1 MTKCVSILALLLSL
15 LPLNLLTAEEIS
27 PLPMVPATLPEEA
40 AATLLLQGGFRAELI
55 AAEPLVCDPVDIA
68 YDENGLA
75 YVCEMT
81 DYPYVSPDD
90 DRPWEEQQ
98 SEPIGRVRVLEDTD
112 GDGRYDRSDVLADGL
127 SWPAGIACW
136 KGGVYVAATPDLLYL
151 KDTDGDRKA
160 DVRRIVFQG
169 FRKYNV
175 QAVMNNLE
183 WGLDHR
189 IYAAGSSNGGTV
201 SGNGADAI
209 ALGRNDFR
217 FSPRDETFEVIAGGA
232 RFGNTVD
239 DWGHRF
245 LCNIRNPVQ
254 HVLFPLRYQRRNRSL
269 LLSSSIHDVADS
281 GDAIAVY
288 RVSPPEPWRVIS
300 AERQANSFEKT
311 KYDSTQATGYVT
323 SSSGVT
329 IYRGAAYPRE
339 YSGNAFVGE
348 VAGNLAIRYVLK
360 PAGVTF
366 EGHRPYEQADF
377 LASTDN
383 WFRPVNFA
391 NAPDGT
397 LHVLD
402 MYRQTIE
409 HPWSLPDDLQ
419 ERLDLTEGRDRGRIY
434 RLIPPEYAE
443 GFTPPPSP
451 RLGEATINELVEELS
466 NPNGWWRDTAHR
478 LIYERQDPAA
488 VPLLRTLL
496 TTSSNPLARLHA
508 FWSLHG
514 LNAVEPDDVLAVLND
529 DDHRLQTHAVL
540 QAEPYLTTDS
550 KIREKVLALA
560 SATEDPLCFQVALS
574 LGESP
579 NEDVTQTLIEMLR
592 QDGGDPWMRAAIL
605 SSLAGQE
612 QRLLTDLLA
621 DAAFAM
627 SPVGQ
632 QLVPDLAQTVSQTIA
647 PNDLLAMIAQIDSPA
662 FGGDEGAKLRD
673 SLLLRFG
680 RGLKRQGL
688 SLNEL
693 LTQAE
698 GTGKSVVREYIRS
711 TLDAISDESLKAD
724 LRASLIP
731 RLESFDSTVVFATL
745 DPLITSRQPVV
756 LQAAAISTL
765 STFPDDRV
773 ASLLLERY
781 RSLSPSQQQL
791 VVERLLTR
799 STWLKKLFDAIE
811 ANQVAASHVPAVRQD
826 IYRKSSN
833 RDIREQAER
842 LFQAQSDSER
852 GKIVEQY
859 LSSLP
864 DDGDIGRGR
873 ELYRKHCSNCHRS
886 DQEGYEVGPHLST
899 VRNRSHSELVVSILD
914 PNREISPNYL
924 SYVVVTDDGLLH
936 TGVIVAESAT
946 SITLRGADKKE
957 GILLRDQ
964 IEELQN
970 TGQSL
975 MPVGLEKS
983 LSPQAM
989 ADLIAFLK
997 SR

>member
-1 MTKCVSILALLLSL
+1 MTKRVLIFSLFLSL
-15 LPLNLLTAEEIS
+15 LANCPLAAEDTP
-27 PLPMVPATLPEEA
+27 PLPMVPATSPDEA
-40 AATLLLQGGFRAELI
+40 ANTLQLQDGFRAELI

-112 GDGRYDRSDVLADGL
+112 GDGRYDRSDILADGL

-160 DVRRIVFQG
+160 DVRRVVFEG

-189 IYAAGSSNGGTV
+189 IYAAGSSNGGLISGKETDAV
-201 SGNGADAI
+201 S
-209 ALGRNDFR
+209 LGRNDFR
-217 FSPRDETFEVIAGGA
+217 FTPVDETFEVIAGGA
-232 RFGNTVD
+232 RFGNTRD
-239 DWGHRF
+239 NWGHRF

-269 LLSSSIHDVADS
+269 LLSSSLHDVAAS

-329 IYRGAAYPRE
+329 VYRGAAYPPE
-339 YSGNAFVGE
+339 YSRNAFVGE
-348 VAGNLAIRYVLK
+348 VAGNLAIRYVLQ
-360 PAGVTF
+360 PSGVTY
-366 EGHRPYEQADF
+366 EGHRPYEHADF

-434 RLIPPEYAE
+434 RLIPPKYAE
-443 GFTPPPSP
+443 GFTAPPQP
-451 RLGEATINELVEELS
+451 RLSEATIEELVNELS

-478 LIYERQDPAA
+478 LIYERQDPVAI
-488 VPLLRTLL
+488 PLLRTVLK
-496 TTSSNPLARLHA
+496 TSPNSLARLHA
-508 FWSLHG
+508 FWSLSG
-514 LNAVEPDDVLAVLND
+514 LNALESDDVLILLGD
-529 DDHRLQTHAVL
+529 EDHRLTTQAVL
-540 QAEPYLTTDS
+540 QAEPYLKSDP
-550 KIREKVLALA
+550 KIRETVLQLA
-560 SATEDPLCFQVALS
+560 SAAEKPLRFQVALS

-579 NEDVTQTLIEMLR
+579 GEDVTQTLIGMLR
-592 QDGGDPWMRAAIL
+592 KDGDDPWMRAAIL
-605 SSLAGQE
+605 SSLGGEE

-621 DAAFAM
+621 DAPFAL
-627 SPVGQ
+627 SPIGQ
-632 QLVPDLAQTVSQTIA
+632 QLVPDLAYTVSQNTE
-647 PNDLLAMIAQIDSPA
+647 PKDLLAIINRLDSPDFA
-662 FGGDEGAKLRD
+662 GDDGTKLRD
-673 SLLLRFG
+673 ALLISSG
-680 RGLKRQGL
+680 RGLKRQRL
-688 SLNEL
+688 TLNEL
-693 LTQAE
+693 AELTE
-698 GTGKSVVREYIRS
+698 HPGSSVVTEYIET
-711 TLDAISDESLKAD
+711 TLAAIADETD
-724 LRASLIP
+724 EPEVRASLIP
-731 RLESFDSTVVFATL
+731 RLESFDSTTVYSAL
-745 DPLITSRQPVV
+745 EPLISSREPAI
-756 LQAAAISTL
+756 LQASAITTL
-765 STFPDDRV
+765 STFPEDRV
-773 ASLLLERY
+773 ADLLLARY
-781 RSLSPSQQQL
+781 PSLSPLQQQL

-799 STWLKKLFDAIE
+799 TSWLKKLFDAIE
-811 ANQVAASHVPAVRQD
+811 ANKVAASYVPAVRQD
-826 IYRKSSN
+826 IYRRSSN
-833 RDIREQAER
+833 QEIREQAAR
-842 LFQAQSDSER
+842 LFQPQSDTER
-852 GKIVEQY
+852 GKIVEHY

-864 DDGDIGRGR
+864 DQVDIERGR
-873 ELYRKHCSNCHRS
+873 EVYRKHCSNCHRS
-886 DQEGYEVGPHLST
+886 EKEGYEVGPHLST
-899 VRNRSHSELVVSILD
+899 VRNRSGSELVVSILD

-936 TGVIVAESAT
+936 TGVIVSESAT
-946 SITLRGADKKE
+946 SLTLRGADKKE
-957 GILLRDQ
+957 IILPRDR

-975 MPVGLEKS
+975 MPVSLEKA

>member
-1 MTKCVSILALLLSL
+1 MTTRVSILVLFLSL
-15 LPLNLLTAEEIS
+15 LPLYLLSAEEIS
-27 PLPMVPATLPEEA
+27 PLPMVPATPPDEA
-40 AATLLLQGGFRAELI
+40 AATLRLQDGFRAELI

-81 DYPYVSPDD
+81 DYPYVSQDD

-112 GDGRYDRSDVLADGL
+112 GDGRYDRSDILADGL

-160 DVRRIVFQG
+160 DVRRVVFEG

-189 IYAAGSSNGGTV
+189 IYAAGSSNGGLI
-201 SGNGADAI
+201 SGKETEAI
-209 ALGRNDFR
+209 SLGRNDFR
-217 FSPRDETFEVIAGGA
+217 FNPVEETFEVIAGGA
-232 RFGNTVD
+232 RFGNTRD

-269 LLSSSIHDVADS
+269 LLSSSIHDVAAS

-329 IYRGAAYPRE
+329 VYRGAAYPQE
-339 YSGNAFVGE
+339 YAGNAFVGE

-366 EGHRPYEQADF
+366 EGHRPYERADF

-443 GFTPPPSP
+443 GFTAPPRP
-451 RLGEATINELVEELS
+451 RLGEATIEELVKELS

-478 LIYERQDPAA
+478 LIYERQDPTA

-496 TTSSNPLARLHA
+496 TTSPNSLARLHA

-514 LNAVEPDDVLAVLND
+514 LNALEPGDVLTVLGD
-529 DDHRLQTHAVL
+529 EDPRLQTHAVVH
-540 QAEPYLTTDS
+540 AETHLGTQER
-550 KIREKVLALA
+550 IREEVLHLA
-560 SATEDPLCFQVALS
+560 ATTQMPLRFQLALS

-579 NEDVTQTLIEMLR
+579 GEDVTQVLIDMLR
-592 QDGGDPWMRAAIL
+592 EDGDDPWMRAAIL
-605 SSLAGQE
+605 SSLGGKE
-612 QRLLTDLLA
+612 QRLLADLLA
-621 DAAFAM
+621 DAPFAL

-632 QLVPDLAQTVSQTIA
+632 QLIPDLAYTVSQNTE
-647 PNDLLAMIAQIDSPA
+647 PKHLLAIINQLDSPA
-662 FGGDEGAKLRD
+662 FHGDDGTKLRD
-673 SLLLRFG
+673 TLLINSG
-680 RGLKRQGL
+680 RGLKRQRLTLNKL
-688 SLNEL
+688 SEL
-693 LTQAE
+693 TEHPGSA
-698 GTGKSVVREYIRS
+698 VVAEYIET
-711 TLDAISDESLKAD
+711 TLDEIANETVDPEARAALIS
-724 LRASLIP
+724 
-731 RLESFDSTVVFATL
+731 RLESFDSTTVYSAL
-745 DPLITSRQPVV
+745 EPLISSREPAI
-756 LQAAAISTL
+756 LQSAAITTL
-765 STFPDDRV
+765 STFAEDRV
-773 ASLLLERY
+773 ADLLLARY
-781 RSLSPSQQQL
+781 PSLSPLQQQL

-799 STWLKKLFDAIE
+799 TSWLRKLFDAIE
-811 ANQVAASHVPAVRQD
+811 ANKVAASYVPAVRQD
-826 IYRKSSN
+826 IYRRSSN
-833 RDIREQAER
+833 PEIRAQATR
-842 LFQAQSDSER
+842 LFQPQSDTER
-852 GKIVEQY
+852 GKIVDRY

-864 DDGDIGRGR
+864 DQIDIERGR
-873 ELYRKHCSNCHRS
+873 AVYRKQCSNCHRS
-886 DQEGYEVGPHLST
+886 EKEGYEVGPHLST
-899 VRNRSHSELVVSILD
+899 VRNRSASELVVSILD

-924 SYVVVTDDGLLH
+924 SYVVVTDEGLLH
-936 TGVIVAESAT
+936 TGVIVSESAT
-946 SITLRGADKKE
+946 SLTLRGADKKE
-957 GILLRDQ
+957 TVLLRDQ